1 MLISSKDIIE
11 YQEQFGIQEL
21 SSMTTSDYCQALES
35 GAFIWI
41 DHHDHVRS
49 TFSEEVLATNREQ
62 VDALIQK
69 LQEYRERMS
78 ITPDWMSDQ

>member
-11 YQEQFGIQEL
+11 YQEQFGIQDL
-21 SSMTTSDYCQALES
+21 SSMLTGDYRQALEA

-49 TFSEEVLATNREQ
+49 TFSEEIIATNREQ
-62 VDALIQK
+62 VDALIQQLENFK
-69 LQEYRERMS
+69 SRMS
-78 ITPDWMSDQ
+78 